1 MIRRPPRSTLPHTL
15 FPSTTLFLSAVYRAR
30 ANGDA
35 AWADSRIAS
44 AIAARATIDLPDQ
57 QKWIEQVAAATGI
70 SAAILQQL
78 VELADAGKFDGAA
91 DQTIA
96 ALLAWLGE
104 KPPLLLALVRPESL
118 QGLFGDKY
126 KQRPTDADRAAVAL
140 RLVTAT
146 EGKRECKSM

>member
-78 VELADAGKFDGAA
+78 VELADRSEEHTSELQSLMRISYAVFCLKKKKTKSKREHY
-91 DQTIA
+91 DQTGQEI
-96 ALLAWLGE
+96 
-104 KPPLLLALVRPESL
+104 
-118 QGLFGDKY
+118 
-126 KQRPTDADRAAVAL
+126 
-140 RLVTAT
+140 
-146 EGKRECKSM
+146 